1 MPGHGVRGCG
11 SLYIEQREERL
22 FIKLKYFMAIT
33 YTLCKEN
40 CKTGIDRMS
49 IDILLGK
56 VTLVGNQLTP
66 LWRSQRFIVQ
76 HRRQAYC

>member
-1 MPGHGVRGCG
+1 MALEGVVRYTLNKG
-11 SLYIEQREERL
+11 RNAF

-33 YTLCKEN
+33 YALCKEN
-40 CKTGIDRMS
+40 SKTGIDRMS